1 MFKKKVEWEVV
12 VEMVRKILVDSYVD
26 ELIDQE
32 SVN

>member
-26 ELIDQE
+26 ELID
-32 SVN
+32 